1 VWPWQ
6 EVKASHSDENDFFM
20 KSLARIALW
29 ILVSLL
35 GAAAYAVI
43 ALRRGEPLNA
53 AWLIVAALC
62 TYAIGIRF
70 YSKWIA
76 AKVLVLDDLRAPPAE
91 VHDDGRDFVKTNK
104 FVLFGHH
111 FASISGPGPL
121 VGPVL
126 AAQFG
131 YLPGTLWILIGAL
144 LGGAVQDFVILFAS
158 VRRDGKSLAEMVREE
173 VSGLAGTIAMV
184 AILGILV
191 ILVANLALVV
201 DNALAESPWG
211 VVTTAMTMPFAMVM
225 GLYLRYLRV
234 GKVMEM
240 TAIGVV
246 FLAVSLL
253 AGFAVNHHPTLAPM
267 FTLSK
272 EDLAICLIVYGFA
285 ASVLPVWLLLAP
297 RDYLVTFLKI
307 GVVILLAAGIVIVLP
322 PIKMP
327 WLTHPGSFTG
337 GMRPVVAGS
346 LFPFCFITI
355 ACGAISGFH
364 SLVASGTTPKMVTR
378 ERTIRHV
385 GYGAMCL
392 ESLVAIMAMIAAC
405 VLDPGVYFA
414 VNAPAGLVGSTP
426 EAVAQAVSAWG
437 FPVGAEQIS
446 SLASAIGE
454 KSVLSRTGGAPT
466 LAIGMAS
473 IFRAIIGGDAAM
485 KLWYHFALMF
495 EALFILTT
503 VDVAT
508 RIGRF
513 LIQEL
518 GGRVWKRAGDTRFY
532 PANIG
537 ASLLFATAWG
547 YFLYAGVRD
556 PLGGVN
562 SLWPLF
568 GIANQL
574 LACVALCLGTTILI
588 KAGRARMSFVV
599 LLPLLCLGT
608 VTFTAGIEKIVHPN
622 PRIGFLAMAGKLS
635 ADLAAGHVPAARIAA
650 TRSLVFNSR
659 LDAVVAGFFLALVVA
674 ILAVSVR
681 GWVLVLARRK
691 PAALHETP
699 PVWLPKTVIESEQKR
714 SWWQLGPAVVILGA
728 LIRELSGEAAAVRTQ
743 LPPDQAL
750 AQTLADK
757 YDNPAR
763 PTRCC

>member
-1 VWPWQ
+1 
-6 EVKASHSDENDFFM
+6 M
-20 KSLARIALW
+20 RSLARIVIWVL
-29 ILVSLL
+29 ISLA
-35 GAAAYAVI
+35 GASAYAVI
-43 ALRRGEPLNA
+43 AWRRDESINA
-53 AWLIVAALC
+53 AWFILAALC
-62 TYAIGIRF
+62 TYAIGLRF

-104 FVLFGHH
+104 WVLFGHH

-126 AAQFG
+126 AAQWG
-131 YLPGTLWILIGAL
+131 YLPGTLWIMIGAV

-173 VSGLAGTIAMV
+173 VGGMAGTIAMF
-184 AILGILV
+184 AILGILI
-191 ILVANLALVV
+191 ILVASLGLVV

-211 VVTTAMTMPFAMVM
+211 VVTTAMTMPFAIIM
-225 GLYLRYLRV
+225 GLYLRFLRI

-240 TAIGVV
+240 TVIGFV
-246 FLAVSLL
+246 FLGL
-253 AGFAVNHHPTLAPM
+253 ALWAGYAVNDHATLGPF

-272 EDLAICLIVYGFA
+272 ENLAVCLIAYGFA

-307 GVVILLAAGIVIVLP
+307 GVVILLAIGIVIVLP
-322 PIKMP
+322 PIHMP
-327 WLTHPGSFTG
+327 ALTSAASFTG

-378 ERTIRHV
+378 ERFVRPI
-385 GYGAMCL
+385 GYGAMSL
-392 ESLVAIMAMIAAC
+392 ESLVAVLAMIAAC

-414 VNAPAGLVGSTP
+414 VNAPAGLVGGTP
-426 EAVAQAVSAWG
+426 EAVAHAVSAWG
-437 FPVGAEQIS
+437 FPVHAQDLTA
-446 SLASAIGE
+446 LADAIGE
-454 KSVLSRTGGAPT
+454 KSVLARTGGAPT

-473 IFRAIIGGDAAM
+473 IFHSIVGGEAAM
-485 KLWYHFALMF
+485 KIWYHFALMF

-518 GGRVWKRAGDTRFY
+518 AGRAWPRLGDTKFY

-537 ASLLFATAWG
+537 ASLLFAGAWG
-547 YFLYAGVRD
+547 YFLYAGVKD

-574 LACVALCLGTTILI
+574 LACVALCLAATILI
-588 KAGRARMSFVV
+588 KAGRARLSWVV
-599 LLPLLCLGT
+599 LGPLVFLGT
-608 VTFTAGIEKIVHPN
+608 VTFTAGIEKVFHPH
-622 PRIGFLAMAGKLS
+622 PRIGFLAMASKL
-635 ADLAAGHVPAARIAA
+635 AGDIAAGRVPAGQIGA
-650 TRSLVFNSR
+650 TQGLIFNAR
-659 LDAVVAGFFLALVVA
+659 LDAVVALFFLGLVIA
-674 ILAVSVR
+674 IFAVSVR
-681 GWVLVLARRK
+681 EWVRVLRGRK
-691 PAALHETP
+691 PAVLHETS
-699 PVWLPKTVIESEQKR
+699 PVWLPKTVIESETR
-714 SWWQLGPAVVILGA
+714 RRWWQLGPVLIILGT
-728 LIRELSGEAAAVRTQ
+728 LIRELSGEAAAARTQ
-743 LPPDQAL
+743 LPPDEAL
-750 AQTLADK
+750 RQTLADR
-757 YDNPAR
+757 YDRSSN

>member
-1 VWPWQ
+1 
-6 EVKASHSDENDFFM
+6 
-20 KSLARIALW
+20 
-29 ILVSLL
+29 
-35 GAAAYAVI
+35 
-43 ALRRGEPLNA
+43 
-53 AWLIVAALC
+53 
-62 TYAIGIRF
+62 
-70 YSKWIA
+70 
-76 AKVLVLDDLRAPPAE
+76 
-91 VHDDGRDFVKTNK
+91 
-104 FVLFGHH
+104 
-111 FASISGPGPL
+111 
-121 VGPVL
+121 
-126 AAQFG
+126 
-131 YLPGTLWILIGAL
+131 
-144 LGGAVQDFVILFAS
+144 
-158 VRRDGKSLAEMVREE
+158 
-173 VSGLAGTIAMV
+173 
-184 AILGILV
+184 
-191 ILVANLALVV
+191 
-201 DNALAESPWG
+201 
-211 VVTTAMTMPFAMVM
+211 
-225 GLYLRYLRV
+225 
-234 GKVMEM
+234 
-240 TAIGVV
+240 
-246 FLAVSLL
+246 
-253 AGFAVNHHPTLAPM
+253 
-267 FTLSK
+267 
-272 EDLAICLIVYGFA
+272 
-285 ASVLPVWLLLAP
+285 VWLLLAP

-307 GVVILLAAGIVIVLP
+307 GVVILLAVGIVLVLP

-327 WLTHPGSFTG
+327 WLTQPGSFTG

-364 SLVASGTTPKMVTR
+364 SLVSSGTTPKMVTR

-392 ESLVAIMAMIAAC
+392 ESFVAIMALIAAC

-414 VNAPAGLVGSTP
+414 VNAPAGLVGTTP
-426 EAVAQAVSAWG
+426 GAVAQAVSAWG
-437 FPVGAEQIS
+437 FPVGAEQINA
-446 SLASAIGE
+446 LAEAIGE
-454 KSVLSRTGGAPT
+454 KSVLARTGGAPT

-518 GGRVWKRAGDTRFY
+518 GGRIWKRAGDTKFY

-537 ASLLFATAWG
+537 ASLLFAGAWG
-547 YFLYAGVRD
+547 YFLYAGVKD

-588 KAGRARMSFVV
+588 KSGRARLSLVV
-599 LLPLLCLGT
+599 LMPLLCLGT
-608 VTFTAGIEKIVHPN
+608 VTFTAAIEKIAHPN

-635 ADLAAGHVPAARIAA
+635 ADLAAGNIPAAKMAA
-650 TRSLVFNSR
+650 TKALIFNSR
-659 LDAVVAGFFLALVVA
+659 LDAVVAAIFLTLVVA

-681 GWVLVLARRK
+681 EWVLVLSRRK
-691 PAALHETP
+691 PAVLQETP
-699 PVWLPKTVIESEQKR
+699 PVWLPKTVIESEKQR
-714 SWWQLGPAVVILGA
+714 RWWQLGPVLVILGT
-728 LIRELSGEAAAVRTQ
+728 LVRELSGEAAAARSH

-750 AQTLADK
+750 DQTLADK
-757 YDNPAR
+757 YDRPDS

>member
-1 VWPWQ
+1 
-6 EVKASHSDENDFFM
+6 M
-20 KSLARIALW
+20 KRLASLAIW
-29 ILVSLL
+29 SVVSLF
-35 GAAAYAVI
+35 GATAYAVI

-53 AWLIVAALC
+53 GWFVLAAVC
-62 TYAIGIRF
+62 TYAVGLRF
-70 YSKWIA
+70 YSKWVE
-76 AKVLVLDDLRAPPAE
+76 AKALMIDDLRAPPSE

-111 FASISGPGPL
+111 FASIAGPGPL

-131 YLPGTLWILIGAL
+131 YLPGTLWILIGAI

-173 VSGLAGTIAMV
+173 IGGVAGTVALF

-191 ILVANLALVV
+191 ILVASLGLVV

-211 VVTTAMTMPFAMVM
+211 LVTTAMTMPFAILM
-225 GLYLRYLRV
+225 GLYMRYLRV
-234 GKVMEM
+234 GKVIEM

-246 FLAVSLL
+246 FLAASLF
-253 AGFAVNHHPTLAPM
+253 AGYLVNYHPTLAPI

-272 EDLAICLIVYGFA
+272 SRLALYLIVYGFA

-307 GVVILLAAGIVIVLP
+307 GVVVLLAVGIVVVLP

-327 WLTHPGSFTG
+327 ALTAASSFGG

-364 SLVASGTTPKMVTR
+364 SLVSSGTTPKMVTR
-378 ERTIRHV
+378 ERTIRPI

-392 ESLVAIMAMIAAC
+392 ESFVAIMAMIAAC
-405 VLDPGVYFA
+405 VLDPGVYFG
-414 VNAPAGLVGSTP
+414 VNSPAGLVGTTP
-426 EAVAQAVSAWG
+426 AAVAHAVSAWG
-437 FPVGAEQIS
+437 FPVSAGDFS
-446 SLASAIGE
+446 SLAEAIGE
-454 KSVLSRTGGAPT
+454 KSVLARTGGAPT
-466 LAIGMAS
+466 LAIGMAK
-473 IFRAIIGGDAAM
+473 IFHAIIGGDAAM
-485 KLWYHFALMF
+485 KIWYHFALMF

-518 GGRVWKRAGDTRFY
+518 GGRVWKRAGDTKFY

-537 ASLLFATAWG
+537 ASMLFACSWG
-547 YFLYAGVRD
+547 YFLYAGVKD

-574 LACVALCLGTTILI
+574 LACVALCLAATIII
-588 KAGRARMSFVV
+588 KAGRARYAWVAIV
-599 LLPLLCLGT
+599 PLAFLGT

-622 PRIGFLAMAGKLS
+622 PRIGFLAMADKLG
-635 ADLAAGHVPAARIAA
+635 ADIAAGSVPAAKVAA
-650 TRSLVFNSR
+650 VKSLIFNSR
-659 LDAVVAGFFLALVVA
+659 LDAVVAAIFLLLVVA
-674 ILAVSVR
+674 I
-681 GWVLVLARRK
+681 VLVSLREWVRVLSGRK
-691 PAALHETP
+691 AALLHETE
-699 PVWLPKTVIESEQKR
+699 PVWLPKTVIESETQR
-714 SWWQLGPAVVILGA
+714 RWWQLGSAVILVGA
-728 LIRELSGEAAAVRTQ
+728 LIRELSGEAAAARTQ
-743 LPPDQAL
+743 LPPDEAL
-750 AQTLADK
+750 TQILADR
-757 YDNPAR
+757 YDNPSN

>member
-1 VWPWQ
+1 
-6 EVKASHSDENDFFM
+6 M
-20 KSLARIALW
+20 KSLARVAIW
-29 ILVSLL
+29 ILVSLV
-35 GAAAYAVI
+35 GASAYAVI
-43 ALRRGEPLNA
+43 ALRRNEPLNA
-53 AWLIVAALC
+53 AWFVVAALC

-76 AKVLVLDDLRAPPAE
+76 AKALVLDDLRAPPAE

-104 FVLFGHH
+104 LVLFGHH

-173 VSGLAGTIAMV
+173 VSGVAGTIAMF

-211 VVTTAMTMPFAMVM
+211 VVTTAMTMPFAMIM
-225 GLYLRYLRV
+225 GLYVRFLRV
-234 GKVMEM
+234 GKVLEM
-240 TAIGVV
+240 TAIGAV
-246 FLAVSLL
+246 FLVVSLL
-253 AGFAVNHHPTLAPM
+253 AGYAVNYHPSLAPI

-272 EDLAICLIVYGFA
+272 EKLALCLIVYGFA

-307 GVVILLAAGIVIVLP
+307 GVVALLALGIVLVLP
-322 PIKMP
+322 PIRMP
-327 WLTHPGSFTG
+327 HLTDPGSFTG

-364 SLVASGTTPKMVTR
+364 SLVSSGTTPKMITR
-378 ERTIRHV
+378 ERHIRPI

-392 ESLVAIMAMIAAC
+392 ESLVAVMAMIAAC

-414 VNAPAGLVGSTP
+414 VNAPAGLVGTTP
-426 EAVAQAVSAWG
+426 EQVAHAVSAWG
-437 FPVGAEQIS
+437 FSVTGGDLTG
-446 SLASAIGE
+446 LADAIGE
-454 KSVLSRTGGAPT
+454 KSVLARTGGAPT

-473 IFRAIIGGDAAM
+473 IFRSIIGGDAAM

-518 GGRVWKRAGDTRFY
+518 AGRVWPRAGDTKSY
-532 PANIG
+532 PANVG
-537 ASLLFATAWG
+537 ASLLFAGAWG
-547 YFLYAGVRD
+547 YFLYAGVKD

-574 LACVALCLGTTILI
+574 LACVALCLATTILI
-588 KAGRARMSFVV
+588 KAGRARYAWVV
-599 LLPLLCLGT
+599 LAPLAFLGA

-622 PRIGFLAMAGKLS
+622 PRIGFLAMAEKLGQ
-635 ADLAAGHVPAARIAA
+635 DIAAGSVPAGKVAA
-650 TRSLVFNSR
+650 THTLIFNNR
-659 LDAVVAGFFLALVVA
+659 LDAVVAALFLGLVVA
-674 ILAVSVR
+674 ILLVSVR
-681 GWVLVLARRK
+681 EWILVLTRRK
-691 PAALHETP
+691 PAGLCETA
-699 PVWLPKTVIESEQKR
+699 PVWLPATVIESETR
-714 SWWQLGPAVVILGA
+714 RPWWKLGTAVVVLGA
-728 LIRELSGEAAAVRTQ
+728 LARELSGEAAAARSA

-750 AQTLADK
+750 AETLDRK
-757 YDNPAR
+757 YDNPGS
-763 PTRCC
+763 PGRCC

>member
-1 VWPWQ
+1 
-6 EVKASHSDENDFFM
+6 M
-20 KSLARIALW
+20 KSLGRVALW
-29 ILVSLL
+29 TLVSVV
-35 GAAAYAVI
+35 GATAYAVI
-43 ALRRGEPLNA
+43 ASRRGEPLNA
-53 AWLIVAALC
+53 AWLIVAAVC

-76 AKVLVLDDLRAPPAE
+76 AKALVLDDLRAPPAE

-104 FVLFGHH
+104 YVLFGHH

-173 VSGLAGTIAMV
+173 VGSFAGTIAMV
-184 AILGILV
+184 AVLGILI
-191 ILVANLALVV
+191 ILVANLGLVV

-211 VVTTAMTMPFAMVM
+211 VVTTAMTMPFAMIM
-225 GLYLRYLRV
+225 GLYVRYLRV
-234 GKVMEM
+234 GKVLEM

-246 FLAVSLL
+246 FLALALL
-253 AGFAVNHHPTLAPM
+253 SGFAVNHHPTLGPI
-267 FTLSK
+267 FTFSK
-272 EDLAICLIVYGFA
+272 ERLALCLIVYGFT

-307 GVVILLAAGIVIVLP
+307 GVVLLLAVGIVVVLP
-322 PIKMP
+322 PLKMP
-327 WLTHPGSFTG
+327 WLTNPGSFTG

-364 SLVASGTTPKMVTR
+364 SLVSSGTTPKMITR

-392 ESLVAIMAMIAAC
+392 ESFVAIMAMIAAC

-414 VNAPAGLVGSTP
+414 VNAPAGLVGTTVGS
-426 EAVAQAVSAWG
+426 VAQAVSGWG
-437 FPVGAEQIS
+437 FPVSAGQIS
-446 SLASAIGE
+446 DLASAIGE
-454 KSVLSRTGGAPT
+454 KTVLARTGGAPT

-473 IFRAIIGGDAAM
+473 IFRAIVGGDAAM

-518 GGRVWKRAGDTRFY
+518 GGRVWPRLGDTKSY
-532 PANIG
+532 AANAG
-537 ASLLFATAWG
+537 ASLLFAGAWG
-547 YFLYAGVRD
+547 YFLYAGVKD

-574 LACVALCLGTTILI
+574 LACVALCLATTIFI
-588 KAGRARMSFVV
+588 KAGKPRMSLVV
-599 LLPLLCLGT
+599 LGPLICLVA
-608 VTFTAGIEKIVHPN
+608 VTFSAGIEKIVHPN
-622 PRIGFLAMAGKLS
+622 PRIGFLAMASKLT
-635 ADLAAGHVPAARIAA
+635 ADLAAGTIPFAKVNA
-650 TRSLVFNSR
+650 TRALIFNSR
-659 LDAVVAGFFLALVVA
+659 LDALVAALFLGLVVA
-674 ILAVSVR
+674 ILVVSAR
-681 GWVLVLARRK
+681 ECWLVLAGRK
-691 PAALHETP
+691 PSRLRETP
-699 PVWLPKTVIESEQKR
+699 PVWLPKTVIESELR
-714 SWWQLGPAVVILGA
+714 RPWWQLGSAVMLVGA
-728 LIRELSGEAAAVRTQ
+728 LVRELSGEAAAARSQ
-743 LPPDQAL
+743 LPADQAL
-750 AQTLADK
+750 KQTLADR
-757 YDNPAR
+757 YDHPDR
-763 PTRCC
+763 PGRCC

>member
-1 VWPWQ
+1 
-6 EVKASHSDENDFFM
+6 M
-20 KSLARIALW
+20 KSLARIAVW

-53 AWLIVAALC
+53 AWFILAALC
-62 TYAIGIRF
+62 TYAIGLRF

-76 AKVLVLDDLRAPPAE
+76 AKALVLDDLRAPPAE

-131 YLPGTLWILIGAL
+131 YLPGTLWIMIGAI

-173 VSGLAGTIAMV
+173 VGPVAGTIAMF
-184 AILGILV
+184 AILGILI

-211 VVTTAMTMPFAMVM
+211 VVTTAMTMPFAMIM
-225 GLYLRYLRV
+225 GLYLRFLRI
-234 GKVMEM
+234 GKVLEM
-240 TAIGVV
+240 TVIGVV
-246 FLAVSLL
+246 FLALSLW
-253 AGFAVNHHPTLAPM
+253 AGYAVNHHTTLAPF

-272 EDLAICLIVYGFA
+272 EKLALCLIVYGFC

-307 GVVILLAAGIVIVLP
+307 GVVVLLAIGIALVLP

-327 WLTHPGSFTG
+327 ALTHPGSFTG

-364 SLVASGTTPKMVTR
+364 ALVASGTTPKMVTR
-378 ERTIRHV
+378 ERTVRPI

-392 ESLVAIMAMIAAC
+392 ESFVAIMAMIAAC

-414 VNAPAGLVGSTP
+414 VNAPVGLVGGTP
-426 EAVAQAVSAWG
+426 DAVAQAVSAWG
-437 FPVGAEQIS
+437 FPVRGDALTA
-446 SLASAIGE
+446 LAGAIGE
-454 KSVLSRTGGAPT
+454 KSVLARTGGAPT

-473 IFRAIIGGDAAM
+473 IFRSIIGGDAAM
-485 KLWYHFALMF
+485 KVWYHFALMF

-518 GGRVWKRAGDTRFY
+518 GGRLWKRAGDTKFY
-532 PANIG
+532 PANVS
-537 ASLLFATAWG
+537 ASLLFAAAWG
-547 YFLYAGVRD
+547 YFLYAGVKD

-574 LACVALCLGTTILI
+574 LACVALCLAATIMI
-588 KAGRARMSFVV
+588 NAGRARLAWIV
-599 LLPLLCLGT
+599 LLPLAFLGT
-608 VTFTAGIEKIVHPN
+608 VTFSAGIEKIAHPN
-622 PRIGFLAMAGKLS
+622 PRVGFLAMASKLS
-635 ADLAAGHVPAARIAA
+635 GDIAAGRVPLARIPA
-650 TRSLVFNSR
+650 TQTIIFNSR
-659 LDAVVAGFFLALVVA
+659 LDAVVALLFLSLVVA
-674 ILAVSVR
+674 IVAVSVR
-681 GWVLVLARRK
+681 EWVLVLARRK

-699 PVWLPKTVIESEQKR
+699 PVWLPKTVIESETR
-714 SWWQLGPAVVILGA
+714 RHWWQLGPAVILVGA
-728 LIRELSGEAAAVRTQ
+728 LVRELSGEAAAARTQ
-743 LPPDQAL
+743 LPPAEAM
-750 AQTLADK
+750 AQTLADR
-757 YDNPAR
+757 YDHPDK

>member
-1 VWPWQ
+1 
-6 EVKASHSDENDFFM
+6 M
-20 KSLARIALW
+20 KRLGRMAIW
-29 ILVSLL
+29 TLVSVV
-35 GAAAYAVI
+35 GATAYAVI
-43 ALRRGEPLNA
+43 ASRRGEPLNA
-53 AWLIVAALC
+53 AWLIVAAVC

-76 AKVLVLDDLRAPPAE
+76 AKALVLDDLRAPPAE

-104 FVLFGHH
+104 YVLFGHH

-131 YLPGTLWILIGAL
+131 YLPGSLWILIGAL

-173 VSGLAGTIAMV
+173 VGSFAGTIAMV
-184 AILGILV
+184 AVLGILI
-191 ILVANLALVV
+191 ILVANLGLVV

-211 VVTTAMTMPFAMVM
+211 VVTTAMTMPFAMIM
-225 GLYLRYLRV
+225 GLYVRYLRV
-234 GKVMEM
+234 GKVLEM

-246 FLAVSLL
+246 FLTLSLL
-253 AGFAVNHHPTLAPM
+253 AGFAVNHHPTLGPL
-267 FTLSK
+267 FTFSK
-272 EDLAICLIVYGFA
+272 EQLALCLIVYGFA

-307 GVVILLAAGIVIVLP
+307 GVVILLAIGIVVVLP
-322 PIKMP
+322 PLKMP
-327 WLTHPGSFTG
+327 WLTNPGSFTG

-364 SLVASGTTPKMVTR
+364 SLVSSGTTPKMITR

-392 ESLVAIMAMIAAC
+392 ESFVAIMAMIAAC

-414 VNAPAGLVGSTP
+414 VNAPAGLVG
-426 EAVAQAVSAWG
+426 EAAGTVAQSVSGWG
-437 FPVGAEQIS
+437 FPVSAGQIGD
-446 SLASAIGE
+446 LASAIGE
-454 KSVLSRTGGAPT
+454 KTILARTGGAPT

-473 IFRAIIGGDAAM
+473 IFRAIVGGDAAM

-518 GGRVWKRAGDTRFY
+518 GGRFWPRLGDTKSY
-532 PANIG
+532 AANAG
-537 ASLLFATAWG
+537 CSLLFAGAWG
-547 YFLYAGVRD
+547 YFLYAGVKD

-574 LACVALCLGTTILI
+574 LACVALCLATTILI
-588 KAGRARMSFVV
+588 KAGKPRMSLVV
-599 LLPLLCLGT
+599 LGPLICLVT
-608 VTFTAGIEKIVHPN
+608 VTFSAGIEKIVHPN
-622 PRIGFLAMAGKLS
+622 PRIGFLAMASKLTT
-635 ADLAAGHVPAARIAA
+635 DLAAGAIPAAKASA
-650 TRSLVFNSR
+650 TRALIFNSR
-659 LDAVVAGFFLALVVA
+659 LDALVAALFLGLVVA
-674 ILAVSVR
+674 ILVVSAR
-681 GWVLVLARRK
+681 ECWLVLAGRK
-691 PAALHETP
+691 PSQLRETP
-699 PVWLPKTVIESEQKR
+699 PVWLPKTVIESELR
-714 SWWQLGPAVVILGA
+714 RPWWQLGSAAMIVGA
-728 LIRELSGEAAAVRTQ
+728 LARELSGEAAAARSQ
-743 LPPDQAL
+743 LPADQAL
-750 AQTLADK
+750 AQALADR
-757 YDNPAR
+757 YDHPDR
-763 PTRCC
+763 PGRCC

>member
-1 VWPWQ
+1 
-6 EVKASHSDENDFFM
+6 M
-20 KSLARIALW
+20 KSVARTILW
-29 ILVSLL
+29 TLVSLL

-76 AKVLVLDDLRAPPAE
+76 AKVLMLDDLRAPPAE

-104 FVLFGHH
+104 IVLFGHH

-131 YLPGTLWILIGAL
+131 YLPGTLWILIGAV

-173 VSGLAGTIAMV
+173 VSGPAGTIAMF

-191 ILVANLALVV
+191 ILVANLGLVV

-211 VVTTAMTMPFAMVM
+211 IVTTAMTMPFAMLM

-253 AGFAVNHHPTLAPM
+253 SGFAVNHHPTLAPM

-272 EDLAICLIVYGFA
+272 EKLAVCLIVYGFA

-307 GVVILLAAGIVIVLP
+307 GVVILLAIGIVVVLP

-327 WLTHPGSFTG
+327 WLTNPSSFTG
-337 GMRPVVAGS
+337 GMRPVVSGS

-364 SLVASGTTPKMVTR
+364 ALVSSGTTPKMITR
-378 ERTIRHV
+378 ERTIRSV

-392 ESLVAIMAMIAAC
+392 ESFVAIMAMIAAC

-414 VNAPAGLVGSTP
+414 VNAPAGLVGSSP
-426 EAVAQAVSAWG
+426 EAVAHAVSAWG
-437 FPVGAEQIS
+437 FPVGADQIHA
-446 SLASAIGE
+446 LAAAIGE
-454 KSVLSRTGGAPT
+454 RSVLARTGGAPT

-518 GGRVWKRAGDTRFY
+518 GGRIWKRAGDTKFY

-537 ASLLFATAWG
+537 ASLLFAGAWG
-547 YFLYAGVRD
+547 YFLYTGVKD

-588 KAGRARMSFVV
+588 KAGRARLSLVVFV
-599 LLPLLCLGT
+599 PLVALGA
-608 VTFTAGIEKIVHPN
+608 VTFTAGIEKIAHPN
-622 PRIGFLAMAGKLS
+622 PRIGFLAMAGKLG
-635 ADLAAGHVPAARIAA
+635 ADLAAGKIPAAKLTA
-650 TRSLVFNSR
+650 TRALIFNSR
-659 LDAVVAGFFLALVVA
+659 LDAVVAGLFLLLVVA

-681 GWVLVLARRK
+681 EWALVLLRRK
-691 PAALHETP
+691 PALLRETA
-699 PVWLPKTVIESEQKR
+699 PVWLPKTVIDSEARR
-714 SWWQLGPAVVILGA
+714 SWWQLGPAVLILGA
-728 LIRELSGEAAAVRTQ
+728 LVRELSGEAAAARTH

-750 AQTLADK
+750 SQTLADK
-757 YDNPAR
+757 YDNPHG
-763 PTRCC
+763 PSRCC

>member
-1 VWPWQ
+1 
-6 EVKASHSDENDFFM
+6 M
-20 KSLARIALW
+20 KNFARIVVW
-29 ILVSLL
+29 ILVSLV

-43 ALRRGEPLNA
+43 ALRRGESLNA

-76 AKVLVLDDLRAPPAE
+76 AKVLMLDDLRAPPAE

-173 VSGLAGTIAMV
+173 VGALAGTIAMF

-191 ILVANLALVV
+191 ILVASLGLVV

-211 VVTTAMTMPFAMVM
+211 LVTTAMTMPLAMIM
-225 GLYLRYLRV
+225 GLYLRHVRV

-240 TAIGVV
+240 TGIGVF
-246 FLAVSLL
+246 FLVVSLL
-253 AGFAVNHHPTLAPM
+253 AGFAVNHHPTLAPL
-267 FTLSK
+267 FTFSK
-272 EDLAICLIVYGFA
+272 EKLALCLIGYGFV

-307 GVVILLAAGIVIVLP
+307 GVVILLAVGIVLVLP

-327 WLTHPGSFTG
+327 WLTDPASFTG
-337 GMRPVVAGS
+337 GMRPVVSGR

-364 SLVASGTTPKMVTR
+364 SLVSSGTTPKMLTR

-392 ESLVAIMAMIAAC
+392 ESFVAIMAMIAAC

-414 VNAPAGLVGSTP
+414 VNAPVGLVGNTP
-426 EAVAQAVSAWG
+426 AAVAQAVSGWG
-437 FPVGAEQIS
+437 FPVGAEQINA
-446 SLASAIGE
+446 LATAVGE
-454 KSVLSRTGGAPT
+454 KSMLARTGGAPT

-473 IFRAIIGGDAAM
+473 IFRAVIGGDAAM

-518 GGRVWKRAGDTRFY
+518 GGRIWKRAGDTKFY

-537 ASLLFATAWG
+537 ASLLFACAWG
-547 YFLYAGVRD
+547 YFLYSGVKD

-574 LACVALCLGTTILI
+574 LALVALCLGTTILI
-588 KAGRARMSFVV
+588 KAGRARLSLVV
-599 LLPLLCLGT
+599 LMPLLCLGA
-608 VTFTAGIEKIVHPN
+608 VTFTAGIEKILHPN

-635 ADLAAGHVPAARIAA
+635 SDLATGSVPAAKIAA
-650 TRSLVFNSR
+650 THALIFNSR
-659 LDAVVAGFFLALVVA
+659 LDAVVAGIFLVLVVA
-674 ILAVSVR
+674 ILAVSAR
-681 GWVLVLARRK
+681 EWVLVLARRK
-691 PAALHETP
+691 PALLHETS
-699 PVWLPKTVIESEQKR
+699 PVWLPKTVIESEQQR
-714 SWWQLGPAVVILGA
+714 SWWQLGPAVVIVGTL
-728 LIRELSGEAAAVRTQ
+728 LRELSGEAAAARSH

-757 YDNPAR
+757 YENPQS

>member
-1 VWPWQ
+1 
-6 EVKASHSDENDFFM
+6 M
-20 KSLARIALW
+20 KSLLRIVLW

-43 ALRRGEPLNA
+43 ALRRNEPLNA

-76 AKVLVLDDLRAPPAE
+76 AKVLMLDDLRAPPAE

-173 VSGLAGTIAMV
+173 VSSTAGTIAII

-191 ILVANLALVV
+191 IIVANLALVV

-211 VVTTAMTMPFAMVM
+211 VVTTAITMPFAMIM
-225 GLYLRYLRV
+225 GLYVRFLRV
-234 GKVMEM
+234 GKVLEM

-246 FLAVSLL
+246 FIAVALL
-253 AGFAVNHHPTLAPM
+253 AGYVVNDHPTLAPM
-267 FTLSK
+267 FALSK
-272 EDLAICLIVYGFA
+272 ENLALCLIVYGFA

-307 GVVILLAAGIVIVLP
+307 GVVILLAAGIMLVLP
-322 PIKMP
+322 SMKMP
-327 WLTHPGSFTG
+327 WLTHPGSFAG

-414 VNAPAGLVGSTP
+414 VNAPAGLVGNTP

-437 FPVGAEQIS
+437 FPVGAEQLT

-473 IFRAIIGGDAAM
+473 IFRTIIGGDAAM
-485 KLWYHFALMF
+485 KIWYHFALMF

-518 GGRVWKRAGDTRFY
+518 GGRIWSRAGDTKFY
-532 PANIG
+532 PANIA
-537 ASLLFATAWG
+537 ASLLFAASWG
-547 YFLYAGVRD
+547 YFLYAGVKD

-574 LACVALCLGTTILI
+574 LSCVALCLGTTILI
-588 KAGRARMSFVV
+588 KAGRARLSGVV
-599 LLPLLCLGT
+599 FCPLLCLVA
-608 VTFTAGIEKIVHPN
+608 VTFSAGIEKIVHSN
-622 PRIGFLAMAGKLS
+622 PRIGFLSMANRLS
-635 ADLAAGHVPAARIAA
+635 ANLAAGSVPAAKIAA
-650 TRSLVFNSR
+650 TKTLIFNNR
-659 LDAVVAGFFLALVVA
+659 LDAVVAAIFLILVVA

-681 GWVLVLARRK
+681 EWVMVLTGRK
-691 PAALHETP
+691 SRALHETP
-699 PVWLPKTVIESEQKR
+699 PVWLPKTVIASEQQR
-714 SWWQLGPAVVILGA
+714 SWWQLGPALVILGA
-728 LIRELSGEAAAVRTQ
+728 LARELSGEAAAARSQ

-757 YDNPAR
+757 YDNPEH

>member
-1 VWPWQ
+1 
-6 EVKASHSDENDFFM
+6 M
-20 KSLARIALW
+20 KSLARIAIWVL
-29 ILVSLL
+29 LSLL

-53 AWLIVAALC
+53 AWFILAALC
-62 TYAIGIRF
+62 TYAVGLRF

-91 VHDDGRDFVKTNK
+91 VHDDGRDFVKTNR

-131 YLPGTLWILIGAL
+131 YLPGTLWILIGAV

-173 VSGLAGTIAMV
+173 VGGAAGTIAMV
-184 AILGILV
+184 AILGILI

-211 VVTTAMTMPFAMVM
+211 VVTTALTMPFAIIM
-225 GLYLRYLRV
+225 GIYLRYVRI
-234 GKVMEM
+234 GKVLEM

-246 FLAVSLL
+246 FLALALL
-253 AGFAVNHHPTLAPM
+253 AGYLVNDNLAWARV
-267 FTLSK
+267 FSLSK
-272 EDLAICLIVYGFA
+272 EKLAICLVAYGFI

-307 GVVILLAAGIVIVLP
+307 GVVILLAVGILLVLP
-322 PIKMP
+322 PIQMP
-327 WLTHPGSFTG
+327 ALTDPSRFTG

-378 ERTIRHV
+378 ERLVRSV

-426 EAVAQAVSAWG
+426 DAVANAVSAWG
-437 FPVGAEQIS
+437 FSVQGSDLTA
-446 SLASAIGE
+446 LADAIGE
-454 KSVLSRTGGAPT
+454 KSVLARTGGAPT
-466 LAIGMAS
+466 LAIGMAK
-473 IFRAIIGGDAAM
+473 IFHAVVGGDTAM
-485 KLWYHFALMF
+485 KVWYHFALMF

-518 GGRVWKRAGDTRFY
+518 AGRVWKRAGDTKFY
-532 PANIG
+532 PANVG
-537 ASLLFATAWG
+537 ASLLFAFAWG
-547 YFLYAGVRD
+547 YFLYGGVKD

-574 LACVALCLGTTILI
+574 LACVALCLAATILI
-588 KAGRARMSFVV
+588 KAGRARRVWVV
-599 LLPLLCLGT
+599 LAPLAFLGT
-608 VTFTAGIEKIVHPN
+608 VTFSAGIEKIVHPN
-622 PRIGFLAMAGKLS
+622 PRIGFLAMADKLG
-635 ADLAAGHVPAARIAA
+635 ADIAAGRVAEPALAA
-650 TRSLVFNSR
+650 TRSLIFNNR
-659 LDAVVAGFFLALVVA
+659 LDAVVALLFLALVVA
-674 ILAVSVR
+674 IFAVSVR
-681 GWVLVLARRK
+681 EWVLVWSGRK
-691 PAALHETP
+691 PPVLHETA
-699 PVWLPKTVIESEQKR
+699 PVWLPRTVVESETQR
-714 SWWQLGPAVVILGA
+714 RWWQLGPVVILVGA
-728 LIRELSGEAAAVRTQ
+728 LLRELSGEAAAARTQ
-743 LPPDQAL
+743 LPPDEAL
-750 AQTLADK
+750 AQTLADR
-757 YDNPAR
+757 YDHAGK

>member
-1 VWPWQ
+1 
-6 EVKASHSDENDFFM
+6 M
-20 KSLARIALW
+20 RRLARIAIW
-29 ILVSLL
+29 TLVSLL
-35 GAAAYAVI
+35 GATAYAVI
-43 ALRRGEPLNA
+43 SFRRGESLNA
-53 AWLIVAALC
+53 AWFVAAALC
-62 TYAIGIRF
+62 TYAIGLRF

-76 AKVLVLDDLRAPPAE
+76 AKALVLDDLRAPPAE

-131 YLPGTLWILIGAL
+131 YLPGTLWIMIGAI
-144 LGGAVQDFVILFAS
+144 LGGAVHDFVILFAS

-173 VSGLAGTIAMV
+173 VGGVAGTIAMF

-211 VVTTAMTMPFAMVM
+211 VVTTAMTMPFAVIM
-225 GLYLRYLRV
+225 GLYLRYLRI
-234 GKVMEM
+234 GKVLEM

-246 FLAVSLL
+246 FLGLALL
-253 AGFAVNHHPTLAPM
+253 AGYAVNDHATLAPL

-272 EDLAICLIVYGFA
+272 EKLAFCLVAYGFT

-307 GVVILLAAGIVIVLP
+307 GVVILLAIGIVVVLP
-322 PIKMP
+322 PIRMP
-327 WLTHPGSFTG
+327 ALTNPESFTG

-364 SLVASGTTPKMVTR
+364 ALVSSGTTPKMVTR
-378 ERTIRHV
+378 ERLVRPV

-392 ESLVAIMAMIAAC
+392 ESLVAVMAMIAAC

-414 VNAPAGLVGSTP
+414 VNAPAGLVGGS
-426 EAVAQAVSAWG
+426 EGAVAQVVSSWG
-437 FPVGAEQIS
+437 FPVRGEDLTA
-446 SLASAIGE
+446 LAGAIGE
-454 KSVLSRTGGAPT
+454 HSVLARTGGAPT

-485 KLWYHFALMF
+485 KIWYHFALMF

-518 GGRVWKRAGDTRFY
+518 AGRVWKPLGDTKFY
-532 PANIG
+532 PANVG
-537 ASLLFATAWG
+537 ASLLFASAWG
-547 YFLYAGVRD
+547 YFLYAGVKD

-574 LACVALCLGTTILI
+574 LACVALCLAATILI
-588 KAGRARMSFVV
+588 KAGRARYAWAV
-599 LLPLLCLGT
+599 LAPLAFLGT
-608 VTFTAGIEKIVHPN
+608 VTFSAGIEKIAHPH
-622 PRIGFLAMAGKLS
+622 PRIGFLAMAGKLG
-635 ADLAAGHVPAARIAA
+635 ADIAAGRVPEAKLQA
-650 TRSLVFNSR
+650 THSLIFNAR
-659 LDAVVAGFFLALVVA
+659 LDAVVAAIFLALVVA
-674 ILAVSVR
+674 IFAVSLR
-681 GWVLVLARRK
+681 EWLLVLLRK
-691 PAALHETP
+691 RAATLHETP
-699 PVWLPKTVIESEQKR
+699 PVWLPATVIESETR
-714 SWWQLGPAVVILGA
+714 RHWWQLGPVVMLVGA
-728 LIRELSGEAAAVRTQ
+728 LVRELSGEAAAARTE
-743 LPPDQAL
+743 LPPAEAL
-750 AQTLADK
+750 AQTLADR
-757 YDNPAR
+757 YDNPSH

>member
-1 VWPWQ
+1 
-6 EVKASHSDENDFFM
+6 M
-20 KSLARIALW
+20 KSLART
-29 ILVSLL
+29 LVWTVVAVL

-62 TYAIGIRF
+62 TYAVGIRF
-70 YSKWIA
+70 YAKWIA
-76 AKVLVLDDLRAPPAE
+76 AKVLMLDDLRAPPAE

-104 FVLFGHH
+104 YVLFGHH

-131 YLPGTLWILIGAL
+131 YLPGTLWILIGAV
-144 LGGAVQDFVILFAS
+144 LGGAVQDFIILFAS

-173 VSGLAGTIAMV
+173 VSGPAGTIAMF

-191 ILVANLALVV
+191 ILVANLGLVV

-234 GKVMEM
+234 GRVMEM
-240 TAIGVV
+240 TVIGVV
-246 FLAVSLL
+246 FLALALL
-253 AGFAVNHHPTLAPM
+253 AGFAVNHHPTLGPL

-272 EDLAICLIVYGFA
+272 EKLVICLIVYGFA

-307 GVVILLAAGIVIVLP
+307 GVVILLAVGIVVVLP

-327 WLTHPGSFTG
+327 WLTNPASFTG

-364 SLVASGTTPKMVTR
+364 SLVSSGTTPKMVTR
-378 ERTIRHV
+378 ERTVSTV

-392 ESLVAIMAMIAAC
+392 ESFVAIMAMIAAC

-414 VNAPAGLVGSTP
+414 VNAPVGLVGSSP
-426 EAVAQAVSAWG
+426 QAVAQAVSAWG
-437 FPVGAEQIS
+437 FPVSADQIGA
-446 SLASAIGE
+446 LANAIGE
-454 KSVLSRTGGAPT
+454 KSVLARTGGAPT

-518 GGRVWKRAGDTRFY
+518 GGRVWSRAGDTKFY

-537 ASLLFATAWG
+537 ASLLFAGAWG
-547 YFLYAGVRD
+547 YFLYAGVKD

-574 LACVALCLGTTILI
+574 LACVALCLATTIII
-588 KAGRARMSFVV
+588 KSGRARLSLVALV
-599 LLPLLCLGT
+599 PLLCLGT
-608 VTFTAGIEKIVHPN
+608 VTFAAGIEKIVHPN
-622 PRIGFLAMAGKLS
+622 PRIGFLAMANKLGADIVAGKVPAGKL
-635 ADLAAGHVPAARIAA
+635 AA
-650 TRSLVFNSR
+650 TKALIFNSR
-659 LDAVVAGFFLALVVA
+659 LDALVAGIFLLLVVA
-674 ILAVSVR
+674 IFAVSVR
-681 GWVLVLARRK
+681 EWLLVLSRRK
-691 PAALHETP
+691 PAQLHETP
-699 PVWLPKTVIESEQKR
+699 PVWLPKIVIASENQR
-714 SWWQLGPAVVILGA
+714 RWWQLGQAIFILGA
-728 LIRELSGEAAAVRTQ
+728 LARELSGEAAAARSQ
-743 LPPDQAL
+743 LPADEAL
-750 AQTLADK
+750 KQTLADK
-757 YDNPAR
+757 YDNPHG

>member
-1 VWPWQ
+1 
-6 EVKASHSDENDFFM
+6 M
-20 KSLARIALW
+20 KSIARIALW
-29 ILVSLL
+29 TLVSLL

-43 ALRRGEPLNA
+43 ATRRGEPLNA

-76 AKVLVLDDLRAPPAE
+76 AKVLMLDDLRAPPAE

-173 VSGLAGTIAMV
+173 VGGLAGTIAMF

-191 ILVANLALVV
+191 ILVANLGLVV

-211 VVTTAMTMPFAMVM
+211 LVTTAMTMPFAMIM
-225 GLYLRYLRV
+225 GLYLRFLRV

-246 FLAVSLL
+246 FLTVALL
-253 AGFAVNHHPTLAPM
+253 TGFAVNHHPTLAPM
-267 FTLSK
+267 FTFSK
-272 EDLAICLIVYGFA
+272 EKLAICLIVYGFA

-307 GVVILLAAGIVIVLP
+307 GVVILLAVGIVLVLP

-327 WLTHPGSFTG
+327 WLTQPGSFTG

-364 SLVASGTTPKMVTR
+364 SLVSSGTTPKMVTR

-392 ESLVAIMAMIAAC
+392 ESFVAIMALIAAC

-414 VNAPAGLVGSTP
+414 VNAPAGLVGTTP
-426 EAVAQAVSAWG
+426 GAVAQAVSAWG
-437 FPVGAEQIS
+437 FPVGAEQINA
-446 SLASAIGE
+446 LAEAIGE
-454 KSVLSRTGGAPT
+454 KSVLARTGGAPT

-518 GGRVWKRAGDTRFY
+518 GGRIWKRAGDTKFY

-537 ASLLFATAWG
+537 ASLLFAGAWG
-547 YFLYAGVRD
+547 YFLYAGVKD

-588 KAGRARMSFVV
+588 KSGRARLSLVV
-599 LLPLLCLGT
+599 LMPLLCLGT
-608 VTFTAGIEKIVHPN
+608 VTFTAAIEKIAHPN

-635 ADLAAGHVPAARIAA
+635 ADLAAGNIPAAKMAA
-650 TRSLVFNSR
+650 TKALIFNSR
-659 LDAVVAGFFLALVVA
+659 LDAVVAAIFLTLVVA

-681 GWVLVLARRK
+681 EWVLVLSRRK
-691 PAALHETP
+691 PAVLQETP
-699 PVWLPKTVIESEQKR
+699 PVWLPKTVIESEKQR
-714 SWWQLGPAVVILGA
+714 RWWQLGPVLVILGT
-728 LIRELSGEAAAVRTQ
+728 LVRELSGEAAAARSH

-750 AQTLADK
+750 DQTLADK
-757 YDNPAR
+757 YDRPDS

>member
-1 VWPWQ
+1 
-6 EVKASHSDENDFFM
+6 M
-20 KSLARIALW
+20 KSVARTILW
-29 ILVSLL
+29 TLISLL

-62 TYAIGIRF
+62 SYAIGIRF

-76 AKVLVLDDLRAPPAE
+76 AKVLMLDDLRAPPAE

-104 FVLFGHH
+104 LVLFGHH

-173 VSGLAGTIAMV
+173 VSGPAGTIAMF

-211 VVTTAMTMPFAMVM
+211 IVTTGMTMPFAMLM

-272 EDLAICLIVYGFA
+272 EKLAVCLIVYGFA

-307 GVVILLAAGIVIVLP
+307 GVVILLAIGIVVVLP

-327 WLTHPGSFTG
+327 WLTNPSSFTG
-337 GMRPVVAGS
+337 GMRPVVSGS

-364 SLVASGTTPKMVTR
+364 ALVSSGTTPKMITR
-378 ERTIRHV
+378 ERTIRSV

-392 ESLVAIMAMIAAC
+392 ESFVAIMAMIAAC

-414 VNAPAGLVGSTP
+414 VNAPAGLVGSAP
-426 EAVAQAVSAWG
+426 DAVARAVSAWG
-437 FPVGAEQIS
+437 FPVGADQIHA
-446 SLASAIGE
+446 LASAIGE
-454 KSVLSRTGGAPT
+454 KSVLARTGGAPT

-518 GGRVWKRAGDTRFY
+518 GGRIWRRAGDTKFY

-537 ASLLFATAWG
+537 ASLLFAGAWG
-547 YFLYAGVRD
+547 YFLYSGVKD

-588 KAGRARMSFVV
+588 KAGRARLSLVV
-599 LLPLLCLGT
+599 LLPLVALGA
-608 VTFTAGIEKIVHPN
+608 VTFTAGMEKIAHPN
-622 PRIGFLAMAGKLS
+622 PRIGFLAMAGKLG
-635 ADLAAGHVPAARIAA
+635 AELAAGKIPAAKVAA
-650 TRSLVFNSR
+650 TRALIFNSR
-659 LDAVVAGFFLALVVA
+659 LDAVVAGLFLVLVVA
-674 ILAVSVR
+674 ILAVSLR
-681 GWVLVLARRK
+681 EWALVLLRRK
-691 PAALHETP
+691 SALLHETSP
-699 PVWLPKTVIESEQKR
+699 EWLPKTVIESEAR
-714 SWWQLGPAVVILGA
+714 RAWWQLGPAVIILGA
-728 LIRELSGEAAAVRTQ
+728 LVRELSGEAAAARTQ

-750 AQTLADK
+750 SQTLADK
-757 YDNPAR
+757 YDNPHG
-763 PTRCC
+763 PSRCC

>member
-1 VWPWQ
+1 
-6 EVKASHSDENDFFM
+6 M
-20 KSLARIALW
+20 KNLGRVILW
-29 ILVSLL
+29 TLVSLL

-43 ALRRGEPLNA
+43 ALRRREPLNA

-70 YSKWIA
+70 YSKWVA
-76 AKVLVLDDLRAPPAE
+76 AKALVQDDLRAPPAE

-173 VSGLAGTIAMV
+173 VGSVAGTIAMF

-201 DNALAESPWG
+201 DNALSESPWG
-211 VVTTAMTMPFAMVM
+211 VVTTAMTMPFAMIM
-225 GLYLRYLRV
+225 GLFLRYVRV

-246 FLAVSLL
+246 FLAISLL
-253 AGFAVNHHPTLAPM
+253 AGYAVNHHPTLAPV

-272 EDLAICLIVYGFA
+272 EKLAICLIVYGFS

-307 GVVILLAAGIVIVLP
+307 GVVFLLAVGILLVLP
-322 PIKMP
+322 PLKMP
-327 WLTHPGSFTG
+327 WLTSPGSFTG
-337 GMRPVVAGS
+337 GQRPVVAGS

-378 ERTIRHV
+378 ERFLRPI

-405 VLDPGVYFA
+405 VLDPGLYFA
-414 VNAPAGLVGSTP
+414 VNAPAGLVGGTP
-426 EAVAQAVSAWG
+426 GAVAQAVSGWG
-437 FPVGAEQIS
+437 FPVT
-446 SLASAIGE
+446 SLDITALADAIGE
-454 KSVLSRTGGAPT
+454 KSVLARTGGAPT

-473 IFRAIIGGDAAM
+473 IFRAIVGGDAAM

-518 GGRVWKRAGDTRFY
+518 AGRVWKRAGDTKFY

-537 ASLLFATAWG
+537 ASLLFAVSWG
-547 YFLYAGVRD
+547 YFLYAGVKD

-574 LACVALCLGTTILI
+574 LSCVALCLAVTILI
-588 KAGRARMSFVV
+588 KAGRARLSWVV
-599 LLPLLCLGT
+599 LGPLAFLGT

-622 PRIGFLAMAGKLS
+622 PRIGFLAMAGKLG
-635 ADLAAGHVPAARIAA
+635 DDIAAGRVAADKIAA
-650 TRSLVFNSR
+650 TRGLIFNCN
-659 LDAVVAGFFLALVVA
+659 LDALVAAIFLLLVVA
-674 ILAVSVR
+674 IMVVSVR
-681 GWVLVLARRK
+681 EWLLVLLHRK
-691 PAALHETP
+691 PAVLHETP
-699 PVWLPKTVIESEQKR
+699 PVWLPRTVIESENR
-714 SWWQLGPAVVILGA
+714 RRWWQLGPAVILVGA
-728 LIRELSGEAAAVRTQ
+728 LVRELSGEAAAARSQ
-743 LPPDQAL
+743 LPPGEAL
-750 AQTLADK
+750 AQTLADR
-757 YDNPAR
+757 YDNPGK

>member
-1 VWPWQ
+1 
-6 EVKASHSDENDFFM
+6 M
-20 KSLARIALW
+20 KSIARIALW
-29 ILVSLL
+29 TLVSVL

-43 ALRRGEPLNA
+43 ATRRGEPLNA
-53 AWLIVAALC
+53 AWLIVAALS

-76 AKVLVLDDLRAPPAE
+76 AKVLMLDDLRAPPAE

-173 VSGLAGTIAMV
+173 VGGLAGTIAMF

-191 ILVANLALVV
+191 ILVANLGLVV

-211 VVTTAMTMPFAMVM
+211 LVTTAMTMPFAMIM
-225 GLYLRYLRV
+225 GLYLRFLRV

-246 FLAVSLL
+246 FLTVALL
-253 AGFAVNHHPTLAPM
+253 TGFAVNHHPTLAPM
-267 FTLSK
+267 FTFSK
-272 EDLAICLIVYGFA
+272 EKLAICLIVYGFA

-307 GVVILLAAGIVIVLP
+307 GVVILLAVGIVLVLP

-327 WLTHPGSFTG
+327 WLTQPGSFTG

-364 SLVASGTTPKMVTR
+364 SLVSSGTTPKMVTR

-392 ESLVAIMAMIAAC
+392 ESFVAIMALIAAC

-414 VNAPAGLVGSTP
+414 VNAPAGLVGTTP
-426 EAVAQAVSAWG
+426 GAVAQAVSAWG
-437 FPVGAEQIS
+437 FPVGAEQINA
-446 SLASAIGE
+446 LAEAIGE
-454 KSVLSRTGGAPT
+454 KSVLARTGGAPT

-518 GGRVWKRAGDTRFY
+518 GGRIWKRAGDTKFY

-537 ASLLFATAWG
+537 ASLLFAGAWG
-547 YFLYAGVRD
+547 YFLYAGVKD

-588 KAGRARMSFVV
+588 KSGRARLSLVV
-599 LLPLLCLGT
+599 LMPLLCLGT
-608 VTFTAGIEKIVHPN
+608 VTFTAAIEKIAHPN

-635 ADLAAGHVPAARIAA
+635 ADLAAGNIPAAKMAA
-650 TRSLVFNSR
+650 TKALIFNSR
-659 LDAVVAGFFLALVVA
+659 LDAVVAAIFLTLVVA

-681 GWVLVLARRK
+681 EWVLVLSRRK
-691 PAALHETP
+691 PAVLQETP
-699 PVWLPKTVIESEQKR
+699 PVWLPKTVIESEKQR
-714 SWWQLGPAVVILGA
+714 RWWQLGPVLVILGT
-728 LIRELSGEAAAVRTQ
+728 LVRELSGEAAAARSH

-750 AQTLADK
+750 DQTLADK
-757 YDNPAR
+757 YDRPDS

>member
-1 VWPWQ
+1 
-6 EVKASHSDENDFFM
+6 M
-20 KSLARIALW
+20 KILGRVALW
-29 ILVSLL
+29 TLVSVV
-35 GAAAYAVI
+35 GATAYAVI
-43 ALRRGEPLNA
+43 ASRRGEPLNA
-53 AWLIVAALC
+53 AWLIVAAVC

-76 AKVLVLDDLRAPPAE
+76 AKALVLDDLRAPPAE

-104 FVLFGHH
+104 YVLFGHH

-173 VSGLAGTIAMV
+173 VGSFAGTIAMV
-184 AILGILV
+184 AVLGILI
-191 ILVANLALVV
+191 ILVANLGLVV

-211 VVTTAMTMPFAMVM
+211 VVTTAMTMPFAMIM
-225 GLYLRYLRV
+225 GLYVRYLRV
-234 GKVMEM
+234 GKVLEM

-246 FLAVSLL
+246 FLALSLL
-253 AGFAVNHHPTLAPM
+253 SGFAVNHHPTLGPI
-267 FTLSK
+267 FTFSK
-272 EDLAICLIVYGFA
+272 ERLALCLIVYGFT

-307 GVVILLAAGIVIVLP
+307 GVVLLLAVGIVVVLP
-322 PIKMP
+322 PLRMP
-327 WLTHPGSFTG
+327 WLTNPGSFTG

-364 SLVASGTTPKMVTR
+364 SLVSSGTTPKMITR

-392 ESLVAIMAMIAAC
+392 ESFVAIMAMIAAC

-414 VNAPAGLVGSTP
+414 VNAPAGLVGTTVGS
-426 EAVAQAVSAWG
+426 VAQAVSGWG
-437 FPVGAEQIS
+437 FPVSAGQIS
-446 SLASAIGE
+446 DLASAIGE
-454 KSVLSRTGGAPT
+454 KTVLARTGGAPT

-473 IFRAIIGGDAAM
+473 IFRAIVGGDAAM

-518 GGRVWKRAGDTRFY
+518 GGRVWPRLGDTKSY
-532 PANIG
+532 AANAG
-537 ASLLFATAWG
+537 ASLLFAGAWG
-547 YFLYAGVRD
+547 YFLYAGVKD

-574 LACVALCLGTTILI
+574 LACVALCLATTIFI
-588 KAGRARMSFVV
+588 KAGKPRMSLVV
-599 LLPLLCLGT
+599 LGPLICLVA
-608 VTFTAGIEKIVHPN
+608 VTFSAGIEKIVHPN
-622 PRIGFLAMAGKLS
+622 PRIGFLAMASKLT
-635 ADLAAGHVPAARIAA
+635 ADLAAGAIPFAKVNA
-650 TRSLVFNSR
+650 TRSLIFNSR
-659 LDAVVAGFFLALVVA
+659 LDALVAALFLGLVVA
-674 ILAVSVR
+674 ILVVSAR
-681 GWVLVLARRK
+681 ECWLVLTGRK
-691 PAALHETP
+691 PSRLRETP
-699 PVWLPKTVIESEQKR
+699 PVWLPKTVIESELR
-714 SWWQLGPAVVILGA
+714 RPWWQLGSAVMIVGA
-728 LIRELSGEAAAVRTQ
+728 LVRELSGEAAAARSQ
-743 LPPDQAL
+743 LPADQAL
-750 AQTLADK
+750 AQTLADR
-757 YDNPAR
+757 YDHPDR
-763 PTRCC
+763 PDRCC

>member
-1 VWPWQ
+1 MR
-6 EVKASHSDENDFFM
+6 HF
-20 KSLARIALW
+20 ARIVLW
-29 ILVSLL
+29 TLVSLL

-43 ALRRGEPLNA
+43 ASRRGEPLNA

-76 AKVLVLDDLRAPPAE
+76 AKVLMLDDLRAPPAE

-158 VRRDGKSLAEMVREE
+158 VRRDGRSLAEMVRDE
-173 VSGLAGTIAMV
+173 VGGLAGTIAMF

-191 ILVANLALVV
+191 ILVANLGLVV

-211 VVTTAMTMPFAMVM
+211 LVTTAMTMPFAMIM

-234 GKVMEM
+234 GKVLEM
-240 TAIGVV
+240 TAIGAV
-246 FLAVSLL
+246 FLAGALL

-267 FTLSK
+267 FTFSK
-272 EDLAICLIVYGFA
+272 EKLAICLIVYGFA

-307 GVVILLAAGIVIVLP
+307 GVVILLAAGIVLVLP

-327 WLTHPGSFTG
+327 WLPDPGSFTG

-364 SLVASGTTPKMVTR
+364 ALVSSGTSPKMVTR

-392 ESLVAIMAMIAAC
+392 ESFVAIMAMIAAC

-426 EAVAQAVSAWG
+426 SAVAQAVSAWG
-437 FPVGAEQIS
+437 FPVGADQINA
-446 SLASAIGE
+446 LAAAIGE
-454 KSVLSRTGGAPT
+454 KSVLARTGGAPT

-473 IFRAIIGGDAAM
+473 IFRAVIGGDAAM

-518 GGRVWKRAGDTRFY
+518 VGRIWKRAGDTKYY

-537 ASLLFATAWG
+537 ASLLFASAWG
-547 YFLYAGVRD
+547 YFLYAGVKD

-574 LACVALCLGTTILI
+574 LAVVALCLGTTILI
-588 KAGRARMSFVV
+588 KAGRARLSLVV

-608 VTFTAGIEKIVHPN
+608 VTFTAAIEKIAHRH
-622 PRIGFLAMAGKLS
+622 PRIGFLAMARKLS
-635 ADLAAGHVPAARIAA
+635 SDLASGSIPAGKIAA
-650 TRSLVFNSR
+650 IRSLIFNSR
-659 LDAVVAGFFLALVVA
+659 LDAVVAGIFLVLVVA

-681 GWVLVLARRK
+681 EWVLVLARRR
-691 PAALHETP
+691 PAVLHETS
-699 PVWLPKTVIESEQKR
+699 PVWLPKTVILSEQQR
-714 SWWQLGPAVVILGA
+714 RWWQLGPALVILGA
-728 LIRELSGEAAAVRTQ
+728 LVRELSGEAAAARSQ
-743 LPPDQAL
+743 LPPGEAL
-750 AQTLADK
+750 TQTLADK
-757 YDNPAR
+757 YDNPDS

>member
-1 VWPWQ
+1 
-6 EVKASHSDENDFFM
+6 M
-20 KSLARIALW
+20 RSLARIAIW
-29 ILVSLL
+29 TSVSLL
-35 GAAAYAVI
+35 GASAYAVI
-43 ALRRGEPLNA
+43 ALRRNEPLNA
-53 AWLIVAALC
+53 AWFIVAALC

-76 AKVLVLDDLRAPPAE
+76 AKALMVDDGRATPAE

-173 VSGLAGTIAMV
+173 VGDLAGTIAMI

-211 VVTTAMTMPFAMVM
+211 VVTTAMTMPFAILM
-225 GLYLRYLRV
+225 GLYLRYLRI
-234 GKVMEM
+234 GKVLEM
-240 TAIGVV
+240 TAIGGV
-246 FLAVSLL
+246 FLVLALL
-253 AGFAVNHHPTLAPM
+253 AGYAVNDHATLAPL

-272 EDLAICLIVYGFA
+272 EKLALCLVVYGFC

-307 GVVILLAAGIVIVLP
+307 GVVLLLAVGIVMVLP

-327 WLTHPGSFTG
+327 ALTNPSSFAG

-364 SLVASGTTPKMVTR
+364 SLVSSGTTPKMVTR
-378 ERTIRHV
+378 ERLLRPV

-414 VNAPAGLVGSTP
+414 VNAPSGLVGTT
-426 EAVAQAVSAWG
+426 AADVARAVSAWG
-437 FPVGAEQIS
+437 FPLSGGDLS
-446 SLASAIGE
+446 TLADAIGE
-454 KSVLSRTGGAPT
+454 KSVLARTGGAPT

-473 IFRAIIGGDAAM
+473 IFHNLIGGDTAM

-518 GGRVWKRAGDTRFY
+518 AGRVWPRAGDTKFY
-532 PANIG
+532 PANVG
-537 ASLLFATAWG
+537 ASLLFAAAWG
-547 YFLYAGVRD
+547 YFLYAGVKD

-574 LACVALCLGTTILI
+574 LACVALCLAATILI
-588 KAGRARMSFVV
+588 KAGRARYAWVV
-599 LLPLLCLGT
+599 LAPLAFLGS
-608 VTFTAGIEKIVHPN
+608 VTFAAAIEKIVHPN
-622 PRIGFLAMAGKLS
+622 PRIGFLAMAGRL
-635 ADLAAGHVPAARIAA
+635 AEDLASGRVPAAKVAA
-650 TRSLVFNSR
+650 THSLIFNNR
-659 LDAVVAGFFLALVVA
+659 LDAAVAALFLALVVA
-674 ILAVSVR
+674 ILLVSLR
-681 GWVLVLARRK
+681 EWVLVLSGSKIPVLR
-691 PAALHETP
+691 ETP
-699 PVWLPKTVIESEQKR
+699 PVWLPQTVIDSETR
-714 SWWQLGPAVVILGA
+714 RPWWKLGTAAVILGA
-728 LIRELSGEAAAVRTQ
+728 LARELAGEAAAARSG
-743 LPPDQAL
+743 LPPEQAL
-750 AQTLADK
+750 AQTLADR
-757 YDNPAR
+757 YDSPHE
-763 PTRCC
+763 PGRCC